1 MNFNQIII
9 QITKVFVAF
18 IFTLIAIGSLASI
31 SNSIFSDK
39 ILNELNSK
47 SSDQISRLKLEL
59 TTTVKSLEFNK
70 KRIPHTVVGRKEL
83 LELIEGQ
90 EEVIESLAYLSSPER
105 AKEYLQNINDKL
117 KNTED
122 ALLHSVIGRENLIK
136 KINQQKA
143 YIFAFKN
150 IMPSSDLVNDLSL
163 SKETSYDESKDIV
176 TKEKKVII
184 ELPKLSF
191 EEELALASVDA
202 GAKLSKKC
210 TACHSLN
217 SAGGNRVGPTLW
229 NIVNAPKAKVD
240 EFSYSASLSSLG
252 GSWSVQDL
260 NLWLK
265 SPKKYAP
272 GNAMSFAGLRKIK
285 DRANMI
291 AFLNSISDEP
301 IKNNGLN

>member
-163 SKETSYDESKDIV
+163 SKETPYDESKDIV

-240 EFSYSASLSSLG
+240 GFSYSESLSSLG

>member
-39 ILNELNSK
+39 IFNELNSK

-117 KNTED
+117 KDTED

-240 EFSYSASLSSLG
+240 GFSYSESLSSLG

>member
-1 MNFNQIII
+1 M
-9 QITKVFVAF
+9 
-18 IFTLIAIGSLASI
+18 
-31 SNSIFSDK
+31 
-39 ILNELNSK
+39 NSK

-83 LELIEGQ
+83 LEQIEGQ

-105 AKEYLQNINDKL
+105 AREYLKNINNKL
-117 KNTED
+117 KDTED

-143 YIFAFKN
+143 YIFAFKK
-150 IMPSSDLVNDLSL
+150 IMPSSDLASDLSL
-163 SKETSYDESKDIV
+163 SIEASPDESKDLA

-191 EEELALASVDA
+191 EEELVLASIDA

-240 EFSYSASLSSLG
+240 GFSYSASLSSLG

>member
-70 KRIPHTVVGRKEL
+70 KSIPHTVVGRKEL

-240 EFSYSASLSSLG
+240 GFSYSESLSSLG

>member
-18 IFTLIAIGSLASI
+18 IFTLISIGSLASI

-117 KNTED
+117 EDTED
-122 ALLHSVIGRENLIK
+122 ALLHSVIGRKNLIK

-240 EFSYSASLSSLG
+240 GFSYSESLSSLG

>member
-9 QITKVFVAF
+9 QITKVSVAF

-39 ILNELNSK
+39 VLNELNSK

-83 LELIEGQ
+83 LEQIEGQ

-105 AKEYLQNINDKL
+105 AREYLKNINDKL
-117 KNTED
+117 KDTED

-143 YIFAFKN
+143 YIFAFKK
-150 IMPSSDLVNDLSL
+150 IMPSSDLASDLSL
-163 SKETSYDESKDIV
+163 SKEVSSDESKDLA

-191 EEELALASVDA
+191 EEELALASINA
-202 GAKLSKKC
+202 GSKLSKKC

-240 EFSYSASLSSLG
+240 GFSYSASLSSLG

>member
-1 MNFNQIII
+1 MNFNLIII

-136 KINQQKA
+136 KIKQQKA

-240 EFSYSASLSSLG
+240 GFSYSESLSSLG

>member
-18 IFTLIAIGSLASI
+18 IFTLISIRSLASI

-117 KNTED
+117 EDTED
-122 ALLHSVIGRENLIK
+122 ALLHSVIGRKNLIK

-240 EFSYSASLSSLG
+240 GFSYSESLSSLG

>member
-9 QITKVFVAF
+9 QITKVSVAF

-39 ILNELNSK
+39 VLNELNSK

-83 LELIEGQ
+83 LEQIEGQ

-105 AKEYLQNINDKL
+105 AREYLKNINDKL
-117 KNTED
+117 KDTED
-122 ALLHSVIGRENLIK
+122 ALLHSVIGRESLIK

-143 YIFAFKN
+143 YIFAFKK
-150 IMPSSDLVNDLSL
+150 IMPSSDLASDLSL
-163 SKETSYDESKDIV
+163 SKEASSDESKDLV

-191 EEELALASVDA
+191 EEELALASIDA

-240 EFSYSASLSSLG
+240 GFSYSASLSSLG

>member
-9 QITKVFVAF
+9 QITKVSIAF

-39 ILNELNSK
+39 VLNELNSK

-83 LELIEGQ
+83 LEQIEGQ
-90 EEVIESLAYLSSPER
+90 EVVIESLAYLSSPER
-105 AKEYLQNINDKL
+105 AREYLKNINNKL
-117 KNTED
+117 KDTED

-150 IMPSSDLVNDLSL
+150 IMSSSDLASDLSL
-163 SKETSYDESKDIV
+163 SIEASPDESKDLA

-191 EEELALASVDA
+191 EEELVLASIDA

-240 EFSYSASLSSLG
+240 GFSYSASLSSLG

>member
-18 IFTLIAIGSLASI
+18 IFTLISIGSLASI

-240 EFSYSASLSSLG
+240 GFSYSESLSSLG

>member
-18 IFTLIAIGSLASI
+18 LFTLIAIGSLASI

-240 EFSYSASLSSLG
+240 GFSYSESLSSLG

>member
-18 IFTLIAIGSLASI
+18 IFTLISIGSLASI

-150 IMPSSDLVNDLSL
+150 IMPSSDLINDLSL

-240 EFSYSASLSSLG
+240 GFSYSESLSSLG

>member
-136 KINQQKA
+136 KIKQQKA

-240 EFSYSASLSSLG
+240 GFSYSESLSSLG

>member
-117 KNTED
+117 KDTED

-240 EFSYSASLSSLG
+240 GFSYSESLSSLG

>member
-117 KNTED
+117 KDTED

-150 IMPSSDLVNDLSL
+150 IMPSSDLINDLSL

-240 EFSYSASLSSLG
+240 GFSYSESLSSLG

>member
-240 EFSYSASLSSLG
+240 GFSYSESLSSLG

>member
-1 MNFNQIII
+1 MNFNLIII

-240 EFSYSASLSSLG
+240 GFSYSESLSSLG